1 MKTNVETGLKTKN
14 HFRENL
20 KYFRSEEKISQADLS
35 KETGINQK
43 TIGAYEEGRATPKP
57 DALIILADYFGIR
70 VDELIRN
77 RSGKLSIRE
86 YNPVS

>member
-14 HFRENL
+14 HFSENL
-20 KYFRSEEKISQADLS
+20 KYFRSEEKISQSDLA

-43 TIGAYEEGRATPKP
+43 TIGAYEEGRANPKP
-57 DALIILADYFGIR
+57 DALITLADYFGIR

-77 RSGKLSIRE
+77 RAAKKSIRE
-86 YNPVS
+86 FNPVN